1 MAFHDPNLSAQIEHI
16 NLRLQAI
23 ENQLAI
29 LSQRAGVPFTGQA
42 QVIDD
47 PPRTGG
53 VSFDPATGTVSF
65 DPGPAAFDSGPAAQP
80 MGGPADPYAD
90 PRAGGIPPEVLMLAR
105 SGKKIQA
112 IKLYRELTDADL
124 KTAKNVIDGL

>member
-16 NLRLQAI
+16 NLRLQTI

-29 LSQRAGVPFTGQA
+29 LSQRAGVPFAGA
-42 QVIDD
+42 FADD
-47 PPRTGG
+47 PPRTGGG

-65 DPGPAAFDSGPAAQP
+65 DPAPGAPP
-80 MGGPADPYAD
+80 MGVPADPYAD
-90 PRAGGIPPEVLMLAR
+90 PRAGAIPPEVLMLAR

-124 KTAKNVIDGL
+124 KTAKKVIDGL

>member
-23 ENQLAI
+23 ENQLAV

-65 DPGPAAFDSGPAAQP
+65 DPGPAAEP
-80 MGGPADPYAD
+80 MGGPAGPYAD
-90 PRAGGIPPEVLMLAR
+90 PRAVGIPPEVLMLAR

-112 IKLYRELTDADL
+112 IKLYRELTNADL
-124 KTAKNVIDGL
+124 RTAKNVIDGL